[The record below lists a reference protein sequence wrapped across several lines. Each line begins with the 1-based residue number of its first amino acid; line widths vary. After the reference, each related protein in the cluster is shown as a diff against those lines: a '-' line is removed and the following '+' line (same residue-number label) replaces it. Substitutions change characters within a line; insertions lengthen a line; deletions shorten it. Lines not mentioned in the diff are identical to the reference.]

1 MDLSG
6 VKYSKLEVSVLS
18 KYLRMNPKLK
28 ILIPVVRG
36 LAKVLGKDY
45 EVNLHD
51 VSMPEHS
58 LVMCEN
64 GHVTG
69 RAPGAPM
76 TDFGLYMLQSDE
88 YKNKEGI
95 YNYLARNN
103 RGELIKCSAI
113 FIRDEND
120 KTIGFMCINYD
131 LSKAV
136 AAQELIESLL
146 HLDMEKV
153 EQYPDPSHDK
163 KEEKPDKF
171 PVPIR
176 EWYARDL
183 EEVVNDSLE
192 LIKTRIGTPLNHLT
206 KTEKKEVV
214 RELHDRGFFLLKG
227 SVDRV
232 AKEMANTKYTVYA
245 YIRDVLKQE
254 KIEKMQRAASN
265 KDIE

>member
-1 MDLSG
+1 M
-6 VKYSKLEVSVLS
+6 SKHL
-18 KYLRMNPKLK
+18 KMNPKLK
-28 ILIPVVRG
+28 ILVPVIRG
-36 LAKVLGKDY
+36 LAKILGKDY

-51 VSMPEHS
+51 VTMPEHS

-76 TDFGLYMLQSDE
+76 TDFGLYMLQSEE
-88 YKNKEGI
+88 YQNKEGI

-113 FIRDEND
+113 FIRDENE

-131 LSKAV
+131 ISKAA

-153 EQYPDPSHDK
+153 EQYPELSMQ
-163 KEEKPDKF
+163 EEQKTDKF

-176 EWYARDL
+176 EWYAQDL
-183 EEVVNDSLE
+183 EEVVSDALTQ
-192 LIKTRIGTPLNHLT
+192 IKTKIGTPLNYLS
-206 KTEKKEVV
+206 KSEKKEVIK
-214 RELHDRGFFLLKG
+214 ELHDRGFFLLKG
-227 SVDRV
+227 SVERV
-232 AKEMANTKYTVYA
+232 GKEMANTKYTIYS
-245 YIRDVLKQE
+245 YIRDIQKQE
-254 KIEKMQRAASN
+254 KIDKSHKTPAKKTVE
-265 KDIE
+265 

>member
-1 MDLSG
+1 
-6 VKYSKLEVSVLS
+6 LS
-18 KYLRMNPKLK
+18 KNLKMNPKLK

-36 LAKVLGKDY
+36 LAKILGKDY

-76 TDFGLYMLQSDE
+76 TDFGLYMLQSED
-88 YKNKEGI
+88 YRHKEGI

-113 FIRDEND
+113 FIRDENE
-120 KTIGFMCINYD
+120 KIIGFMCINYD
-131 LSKAV
+131 ISKAA

-146 HLDMEKV
+146 HLDMDDV
-153 EQYPDPSHDK
+153 EQYPESGADNSP
-163 KEEKPDKF
+163 KPDKF

-176 EWYARDL
+176 ERYAKEL
-183 EEVVNDSLE
+183 EEVVTDSLTQV
-192 LIKTRIGTPLNHLT
+192 KNRIGTPLSYLS
-206 KTEKKEVV
+206 KAEKKEVIK
-214 RELHDRGFFLLKG
+214 ELHDRGFFLLKG

-232 AKEMANTKYTVYA
+232 ANEMGNTKYTIYS
-245 YIRDVLKQE
+245 YIRDVQKQE
-254 KIEKMQRAASN
+254 KLHRN
-265 KDIE
+265 TKDHTKKPVE

>member
-1 MDLSG
+1 
-6 VKYSKLEVSVLS
+6 
-18 KYLRMNPKLK
+18 MNPKLK

-36 LAKVLGKDY
+36 LAKILGKDY

-76 TDFGLYMLQSDE
+76 TDFGLYMLQSED
-88 YKNKEGI
+88 YRHKEGI

-113 FIRDEND
+113 FIRDENE
-120 KTIGFMCINYD
+120 KIIGFMCINYD
-131 LSKAV
+131 ISKAA

-146 HLDMEKV
+146 HLDMDDV
-153 EQYPDPSHDK
+153 EQYPESGADNSP
-163 KEEKPDKF
+163 KPDKF

-176 EWYARDL
+176 ERYAKEL
-183 EEVVNDSLE
+183 EEVVTDSLTQV
-192 LIKTRIGTPLNHLT
+192 KNRIGTPLSYLS
-206 KTEKKEVV
+206 KAEKKEVIKQ
-214 RELHDRGFFLLKG
+214 LHDRGFFLLKG

-232 AKEMANTKYTVYA
+232 ANEMGNTKYTIYS
-245 YIRDVLKQE
+245 YIRDVQKQE
-254 KIEKMQRAASN
+254 KLHRN
-265 KDIE
+265 TKDHTKKPVE

>member
-1 MDLSG
+1 
-6 VKYSKLEVSVLS
+6 
-18 KYLRMNPKLK
+18 MNPKLK

-36 LAKVLGKDY
+36 LAKILGKDY

-51 VSMPEHS
+51 VTMPEHS

-88 YKNKEGI
+88 YQNKEGI

-113 FIRDEND
+113 FIRDDNE
-120 KTIGFMCINYD
+120 KIIAFMCINYD
-131 LSKAV
+131 ISKAA
-136 AAQELIESLL
+136 AAQELIESIL
-146 HLDMEKV
+146 HLDMENV
-153 EQYPDPSHDK
+153 EQYPEPIDESSQ
-163 KEEKPDKF
+163 KPDKF

-176 EWYARDL
+176 EWYAREL
-183 EEVVNDSLE
+183 EEVVTDSLTQV
-192 LIKTRIGTPLNHLT
+192 KNRIGTPLNYLS
-206 KTEKKEVV
+206 KPEKKEVIK
-214 RELHDRGFFLLKG
+214 ELHDRGFFLLKG

-232 AKEMANTKYTVYA
+232 ASEMGNTKYTIYS
-245 YIRDVLKQE
+245 YIRDVQKQE
-254 KIEKMQRAASN
+254 KMDKPSRTLMTKAVE
-265 KDIE
+265 

>member
-1 MDLSG
+1 M
-6 VKYSKLEVSVLS
+6 SKHL
-18 KYLRMNPKLK
+18 KMNPKLK
-28 ILIPVVRG
+28 IMIPVVRG
-36 LAKVLGKDY
+36 MAKILGKDY

-51 VSMPEHS
+51 VTMPEHS

-76 TDFGLYMLQSDE
+76 TDFGLYMLQSEE
-88 YKNKEGI
+88 YRNREGI

-113 FIRDEND
+113 FIRDENE

-131 LSKAV
+131 ISKAV

-153 EQYPDPSHDK
+153 EQYPEPSQEQPQK
-163 KEEKPDKF
+163 QDKF

-176 EWYARDL
+176 EWYAQDL
-183 EEVVNDSLE
+183 DEVVNDSLTH
-192 LIKTRIGTPLNHLT
+192 LKTKIGTPLNYLT
-206 KTEKKEVV
+206 KSEKKEVI

-232 AKEMANTKYTVYA
+232 AKEMSNTKYTIYS
-245 YIRDVLKQE
+245 YIRDVQKHE
-254 KIEKMQRAASN
+254 KLHKNDKTSLSKAVE
-265 KDIE
+265 